1 MHRILISAAALATA
15 GAAQAG
21 EMFGGRLADSLKTP
35 VERLGYREGMNT
47 QFGWRGDRIAG
58 LKAIGSPSPYAF
70 VSANN
75 RGNTNF
81 TAAGLS
87 WRIGTRLYVRPGIG
101 IAVHDRSSR
110 MVRPDGYRG
119 DLGSRI
125 LFEPELGIG
134 YRLDESMSLEA
145 SWVHLSH
152 GFLAGP
158 QNPGMDII
166 GVRYNYRLP

>member
-1 MHRILISAAALATA
+1 MHRILISMALLATA
-15 GAAQAG
+15 ATAQAG
-21 EMFGGRLADSLKTP
+21 EMFGGRLADSLRTP
-35 VERLGYREGMNT
+35 AERLGYTEGMNT
-47 QFGWRGDRIAG
+47 QFGWRGDPIAG

-70 VSANN
+70 VSVNN
-75 RGNTNF
+75 RAGTNF
-81 TAAGLS
+81 SAAGLS
-87 WRIGTRLYVRPGIG
+87 WRIGGRLYVRPGIG

-119 DLGSRI
+119 DLGSRV

-134 YRLDESMSLEA
+134 YRLSKRTSLEA

-152 GFLAGP
+152 AFLAGG

-166 GVRYNYRLP
+166 GVRYNFELP